1 MLRQNL
7 IFVPFCKL
15 FMEIRKTHIEGLI
28 EIFPRIFK
36 DDRGFFL
43 ETHSKQAFLKVG
55 LDIDFVQDNQSFSKK
70 GVVRGLHFQ
79 NAPFAQGKLVRVV
92 SGKALDI
99 AVDIRPGSPTF
110 GQWES
115 FLLDPSLSNMVYIPE
130 GFAHGFTALE
140 DCVFSYKC
148 TNVYDKNSE
157 SGILWNDPDLKIDWQ
172 VKSPIVSEKDKQ
184 LPTLKTLFAN

>member
-1 MLRQNL
+1 
-7 IFVPFCKL
+7 
-15 FMEIRKTHIEGLI
+15 MEVRHTSIEGLI
-28 EIFPRIFK
+28 EIFPKVFK

-43 ETHSKQAFLKVG
+43 ETHSKQAFSKAG
-55 LDIDFVQDNQSFSKK
+55 LNLDFVQDNQSFSKK

-110 GQWES
+110 GKWEA
-115 FLLDPSLSNMVYIPE
+115 FLLDPDLNNMVYIPE
-130 GFAHGFTALE
+130 GFAHGFSALE

-148 TNVYDKNSE
+148 TNVYDKASE
-157 SGILWNDPDLKIDWQ
+157 SGLLWSDPDLNIDWQ
-172 VKSPIVSEKDKQ
+172 VKNPIVSEKDQQ
-184 LPTLKTLFAN
+184 LSTLKTLFPN